1 MPEVAGGCLSVRPGN
16 DDRIDSCSPAITVLN
31 LPTTLAVDIL
41 AIPAHRLVGNDGEV
55 AGWLVTEELL
65 QQGADNGLHA
75 RRQNDNGNIVILG
88 PVVEFL
94 KVRVQ
99 LHVL

>member
-1 MPEVAGGCLSVRPGN
+1 MPEVAGDCLSVRLGMGD

-41 AIPAHRLVGNDGEV
+41 AVPAHRLVGNDGEV

-65 QQGADNGLHA
+65 
-75 RRQNDNGNIVILG
+75 
-88 PVVEFL
+88 
-94 KVRVQ
+94 
-99 LHVL
+99 